1 MSNNSLGWKNCKK
14 GDVVIAVDNIKILS
28 EVYNLTLNKEYTVI
42 AYYACCDIIDII
54 NDVNNKIYLK
64 IKLKKSLKNEFWRV
78 LAELGGLAILFYFLF
93 FL

>member
-54 NDVNNKIYLK
+54 NDVNNKIGVPVSRL
-64 IKLKKSLKNEFWRV
+64 KLK
-78 LAELGGLAILFYFLF
+78 
-93 FL
+93 